1 MTKKKRNYYLLPDE
15 EDAERHVKNS
25 IGKVMFLTTVARPR
39 FDEDGNMTFSRKI
52 GVWPFMR
59 VTAVAKIS
67 KNREKGTLETKSIIV
82 TREVMRE

>member
-15 EDAERHVKNS
+15 EDPERPVKNS
-25 IGKVMFLTTVARPR
+25 IWKVMFLTAVARPR
-39 FDEDGNMTFSRKI
+39 FDEDGNMTFSGKI
-52 GVWPFMR
+52 GVWPFVR
-59 VTAVAKIS
+59 VTAAAKRS